1 MSIASILYLVFLTH
15 SPHPCLC
22 FLTYDFWPQTNTYIL
37 HLLAH
42 FFKASFYLIQH
53 NINELISTTANN
65 SKMNQKQQLFIL
77 IRVHIINI

>member
-15 SPHPCLC
+15 SPHPCLFLNLW
-22 FLTYDFWPQTNTYIL
+22 FLTTNKHLHPYIYW
-37 HLLAH
+37 H
-42 FFKASFYLIQH
+42 IQH
-53 NINELISTTANN
+53 NMNELISTTANN